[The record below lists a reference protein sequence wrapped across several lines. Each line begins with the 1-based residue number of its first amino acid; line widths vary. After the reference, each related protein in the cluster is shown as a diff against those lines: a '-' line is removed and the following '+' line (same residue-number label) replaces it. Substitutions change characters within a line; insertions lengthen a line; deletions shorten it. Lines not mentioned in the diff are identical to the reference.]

1 MSHYKTIAAVVAVA
15 APFVFGMV
23 TAMQSRAQS
32 QADSTSPVAPVYV
45 VTSLKPNNSAT
56 GMAKL
61 LFTPYGFTATTT
73 LQMLIREAY
82 GVQDNQIAGA
92 PNWLDS
98 EKYDIEARMEKSVA
112 AELHKLS
119 PDQRTLE
126 QQRML
131 QALLADRFKLSL
143 HRESKEL
150 PEYMLVI
157 AKNGPKLQE
166 SKAGDTYPN
175 GITGPGGLPLG
186 PHMMRMGRG
195 QLTGQALSM
204 ADLVRLLS
212 RRLGR
217 TVLDQT
223 GLTANYDFTL
233 RWTPDEIQGPTLAG
247 TEGGQQGTDSAPS
260 SESSASSIFTAIQ
273 DQLGLKLEPQRA
285 PMEILVI
292 DHAEMRSEW
301 RRSMR

>member
-1 MSHYKTIAAVVAVA
+1 MSHYKSLAAVVAVA
-15 APFVFGMV
+15 APIVFGLV

-32 QADSTSPVAPVYV
+32 QAGSTSAIARVYA
-45 VTSLKPNNSAT
+45 VTSLKPNNSGR
-56 GMAKL
+56 GMVKL

-82 GVQDNQIAGA
+82 GVQDNQISGA
-92 PNWLDS
+92 PNWLNS

-112 AELHKLS
+112 DEVHKLS

-131 QALLADRFKLSL
+131 QALLADCFKLSL
-143 HRESKEL
+143 HRESKDL

-175 GITGPGGLPLG
+175 GITGPDGLPLG

-195 QLTGQALSM
+195 WLTGQALSM

-212 RRLGR
+212 QRLGR
-217 TVLDQT
+217 TVLDKT

-233 RWTPDEIQGPTLAG
+233 QWTSDESQGPMLKG
-247 TEGGQQGTDSAPS
+247 TEGGQQGTDSARSPEPS
-260 SESSASSIFTAIQ
+260 DPSIFTAIQ
-273 DQLGLKLEPQRA
+273 EQLGLKLEPQRA

-292 DHAEMRSEW
+292 DHVEVPSEK
-301 RRSMR
+301 